1 MLPTSSEKLCPWA
14 KPKKKIKVKHL
25 ELFSPLLKRIS
36 TSFPADYYF
45 GLVLPAFM
53 QSPTEAC
60 NHYSKRLF
68 TVQQVENRK
77 IKVTFTHSTFEPRSI
92 FMKKFIVILFLLPIT
107 CWAQNF
113 TKAEINRWEQQA
125 KMVNIVRDNWGIP
138 HIYGKTDADAVF
150 GLLYA
155 QCEDDFK
162 RVEMNYIEKLGRLA
176 EVNGE
181 KDIYNDLYLRL
192 LIDSSDAIKDYKIAP
207 AWLKKLLQAYAD
219 GINYWLY
226 KNPGNKPALLT
237 RFQPWYPLLWTDGSI
252 GAISTGG
259 ISEAEVKSFYSGSN
273 NASAYN
279 PKKFEE
285 ISTGSN
291 GFAVSPSKTASGKA
305 ILYINP
311 HVTFYFR
318 PEVHMVSE
326 EGLNAY
332 GAVTWGQFFIYQ
344 GFNEH
349 CGWMHTS
356 NNVDV
361 ADMYIEKIKPAKQG
375 WVYEYNQQVKK
386 VVTKNINIRYKN
398 EGRIGNKNI
407 TALYT
412 QHGPVMAKRN
422 GQFLSVKASNRM
434 MNGLIQSWQ
443 RTKAK
448 GLDDYSKTMAL
459 RGNTSNSTV
468 FADSKGNIAYWHG
481 NYIPIRDKK
490 YNWSQ
495 PVDGS
500 SSQTDWKGLH
510 AVKDIVQV
518 INPATGFIQNCNSTP
533 YSVSGSSS
541 PLKKNYPN
549 YMAPD
554 GENFRGINA
563 ARVLQK
569 ENKFDIEKIITAGY
583 DTNLAAFEVLVPA
596 LIKAFEKDAA
606 VSPNSAYKQLAGPVY
621 LLKKWDYHA
630 GETSVAT
637 TLAVEWAQL
646 LNSDIRK
653 VYIDE
658 NEPDQVSFTKHFADT
673 ATVETLLAPLA
684 TVINTLEK
692 THGSWQVPWG
702 TINRYQRISNDINQ
716 QYDDAKESFPVPFAS
731 ALWGMLPSYNSR
743 YFAGTQKRYGVS
755 GNSFVCA
762 VEFGEKVKA
771 KSLLAGGN
779 SGDPNSK
786 HFKDQ
791 LLMYTK
797 GEFKDVLFYKE
808 DVMKHVEKNYHPGE

>member
-1 MLPTSSEKLCPWA
+1 M
-14 KPKKKIKVKHL
+14 KKIL
-25 ELFSPLLKRIS
+25 
-36 TSFPADYYF
+36 
-45 GLVLPAFM
+45 LVLMLLPLIHWA
-53 QSPTEAC
+53 QP
-60 NHYSKRLF
+60 
-68 TVQQVENRK
+68 
-77 IKVTFTHSTFEPRSI
+77 FTHT
-92 FMKKFIVILFLLPIT
+92 
-107 CWAQNF
+107 
-113 TKAEINRWEQQA
+113 EINRWKQQA
-125 KMVNIVRDNWGIP
+125 KNVNIIRDNFGIP

-162 RVEMNYIEKLGRLA
+162 RVELNYIEKLGRLS

-181 KDIYNDLYLRL
+181 KDIYNDLYIRL
-192 LIDSSDAIKDYKIAP
+192 LIDSADAMADFKKAP
-207 AWLKKLLQAYAD
+207 VWLKKLLNAYSD

-226 KNPGNKPALLT
+226 KNPATKPALLN

-259 ISEAEVKSFYSGSN
+259 ISEAEVKNFYSGGN
-273 NASAYN
+273 NASTYN

-291 GFAVSPSKTASGKA
+291 GFAVSPTKTASGNA

-326 EGLNAY
+326 EGLNVY

-344 GFNEH
+344 GFNEY

-361 ADMYIEKIKPAKQG
+361 ADMYAEKITKGKNG
-375 WVYEYNQQVKK
+375 WLYEYNQQIKK
-386 VVTKNINIRYKN
+386 VQTKQISIRYKN
-398 EGRIGNKNI
+398 DGSSSAKNI

-412 QHGPVMAKRN
+412 HHGPVMAKRN
-422 GQFLSVKASNRM
+422 GQYISIQSSNRM

-448 GLDDYSKTMAL
+448 GLLDYTKTMAL

-468 FADSKGNIAYWHG
+468 FADNKGNIAYWHG

-500 SSQTDWKGLH
+500 TSQTDWKGLH
-510 AVKDIVQV
+510 DVKDIVQM
-518 INPATGFIQNCNSTP
+518 INPKTGWIQNCNSTP
-533 YSVSGSSS
+533 FTVSGESS
-541 PLKKNYPN
+541 PIKNNYPN

-563 ARVLQK
+563 ATVLK
-569 ENKFDIEKIITAGY
+569 RENKFDIDKMIKAGY
-583 DTNLAAFEVLVPA
+583 DTYMAAFEVLVPA
-596 LIKAFEKDAA
+596 LVKAFEQNVQPAD
-606 VSPNSAYKQLAGPVY
+606 SVY
-621 LLKKWDYHA
+621 AILREPIAMLKNWDYHSA
-630 GETSVAT
+630 ENSVAT

-646 LNSDIRK
+646 LNANIRK

-658 NEPDQVSFTKHFADT
+658 EEPDQVSFTKKYATT
-673 ATVETLLAPLA
+673 ASPTELLKPLLN
-684 TVINTLEK
+684 VINELTK
-692 THGSWQVPWG
+692 KHGSWQISWG
-702 TINRYQRISNDINQ
+702 SLNRYQRISGDINQ
-716 QYDDAKESFPVPFAS
+716 QYDDTKESFPVPFSS

-743 YFAGTQKRYGVS
+743 YFAGTNKRYGVS
-755 GNSFVCA
+755 GNSFICA
-762 VEFGEKVKA
+762 VEFGKKVKA

-779 SGDPNSK
+779 SGNPNSK
-786 HFKDQ
+786 HFNDQ

-797 GEFKDVLFYKE
+797 GQFKDVLFYKE
-808 DVMKHVEKNYHPGE
+808 DVMKNKVREYQPGE

>member
-1 MLPTSSEKLCPWA
+1 M
-14 KPKKKIKVKHL
+14 
-25 ELFSPLLKRIS
+25 F
-36 TSFPADYYF
+36 
-45 GLVLPAFM
+45 VL
-53 QSPTEAC
+53 
-60 NHYSKRLF
+60 
-68 TVQQVENRK
+68 
-77 IKVTFTHSTFEPRSI
+77 
-92 FMKKFIVILFLLPIT
+92 LFLPLQPK
-107 CWAQNF
+107 AQSF
-113 TKAEINRWEQQA
+113 TSAEISRWKQQA
-125 KMVNIVRDNWGIP
+125 SQVNIIRDNWGIP

-162 RVEMNYIEKLGRLA
+162 RVEINYIEKLGRLA

-192 LIDSSDAIKDYKIAP
+192 LIDSNDAMADLKKAP
-207 AWLKKLLQAYAD
+207 AWLKKLLHAYAD
-219 GINYWLY
+219 GINYWLH
-226 KNPGNKPALLT
+226 KNPTVKPALLQ
-237 RFQPWYPLLWTDGSI
+237 RFEPWYPLLWTDGSI

-259 ISEAEVKSFYSGSN
+259 ISEEEVKNFYSGSN
-273 NASAYN
+273 SATTYN

-291 GFAVSPSKTASGKA
+291 GFAVGPTKTASGKA

-361 ADMYIEKIKPAKQG
+361 ADMYTEKIRPAKQG
-375 WVYEYNQQVKK
+375 WEYEYNKQVKK
-386 VVTKNINIRYKN
+386 VVTKKIDIRYKN
-398 EGRIGNKNI
+398 AGSISTKKI
-407 TALYT
+407 TGLYT
-412 QHGPVMAKRN
+412 LHGPVMARRN
-422 GQFLSVKASNRM
+422 GEYLSVQSSNRM

-448 GLDDYSKTMAL
+448 GLEDYTKTMAL

-500 SSQTDWKGLH
+500 ILQTNWKGLH
-510 AVKDIVQV
+510 DVKDIVQV
-518 INPATGFIQNCNSTP
+518 INPATAWIQNCNSTP

-541 PLKKNYPN
+541 PQRKDYPN

-563 ARVLQK
+563 ARVLK
-569 ENKFDIEKIITAGY
+569 DENKFDLDKMIAAGY
-583 DTNLAAFEVLVPA
+583 DTYLAAFEVLVPS
-596 LIKAFEKDAA
+596 LVKAYEKNNGATD
-606 VSPNSAYKQLAGPVY
+606 NAYQLLAEPIA
-621 LLKKWDYHA
+621 LLKNWDYRVS
-630 GETSVAT
+630 EYSIAT

-646 LNSDIRK
+646 LNADIRK

-658 NEPDQVSFTKHFADT
+658 EEPDQVAFTKNFAAT
-673 ATVETLLAPLA
+673 ATAQELLTPMLR
-684 TVINTLEK
+684 VVNDLQSKHNT
-692 THGSWQVPWG
+692 WQVAWG
-702 TINRYQRISNDINQ
+702 SINRYQRISSDLNQ
-716 QYDDAKESFPVPFAS
+716 RYDDTKESFPVPFAS

-779 SGDPNSK
+779 SGNPQSK
-786 HFKDQ
+786 HFTDQ

-797 GEFKDVLFYKE
+797 GQFKDVLFYKE
-808 DVMKHVEKNYHPGE
+808 DVIKNKEKEYHPGE